1 MLKGV
6 SAPLQGE
13 IQRDSEGAD
22 RKRTADEA
30 RRVDKDAAVDAR
42 NLRQRIV
49 ANSAPTV
56 RGSSSMNQL
65 D

>member
-1 MLKGV
+1 MHLETSG
-6 SAPLQGE
+6 
-13 IQRDSEGAD
+13 
-22 RKRTADEA
+22 KRTADEA

-56 RGSSSMNQL
+56 RIPDISDL
-65 D
+65 A